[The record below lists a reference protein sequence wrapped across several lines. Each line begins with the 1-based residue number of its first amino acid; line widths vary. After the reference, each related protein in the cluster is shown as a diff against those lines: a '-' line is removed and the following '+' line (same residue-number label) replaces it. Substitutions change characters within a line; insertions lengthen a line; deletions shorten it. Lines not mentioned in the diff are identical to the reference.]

1 MGGGRPALA
10 GAAVVV
16 VRFKQPLLH
25 NRLFNLSLTEEHMY
39 RLKIYGMRIT
49 AHATTQ
55 LPRFGTVAQL
65 GSLVDVSS
73 NLLQVVCMVPP
84 VRASLNAE
92 AAQWLPLWLR
102 ALRNSHVLGG
112 TAGGYLPTYHL
123 RLKVV
128 QLLPFVLCGTMSE
141 STLYT
146 AYNSLLDIVTLC
158 SPEVLMLPDVDNA
171 GRTYD
176 DDSLGKSS
184 EAQATAAPTLKLR
197 QALIGM
203 LRRQLMGDTASP
215 AAVRALQHRLTAVCV
230 EVPSSSKGG
239 SGTDQGACS
248 GACDDKAAAGDK
260 QPLGLDAAAVRA
272 ALPAVLVLGGFTD
285 GMMASRTMPGS
296 SLSMVPHATPATA
309 AHCPSLACT
318 LPPVANPDGKRDE
331 SVEGSVCSSAAKMD
345 SGLLRTFLDLCECL
359 CLQDTVATAR
369 AASARS
375 SVDQPS
381 LAASSASS
389 SAPRLA
395 ALAAPD
401 ARRTS
406 AVEQCAHAQ
415 RLLCTRSLKAL
426 WELLS
431 LPGVRCEMHKR
442 PALLTALYAQSTQ
455 RTTVPLDSSIQ
466 SLAARSIALCTL
478 TSTGVATAATDGVQ
492 SAAASAEQMA
502 DSPRLGRRASDHGD
516 ATSDMADAMASASRS
531 QAPPM
536 MTLQAEERALE
547 QAAMDLDTSL
557 LLQATPDHEVM
568 IATNDVNAAAGGADR
583 PPPSWLEQAVAAVP
597 LQHTSPET
605 IAADLATTEEAL
617 KVYYARLVFL
627 KLLQSTSPAR
637 LPAVA
642 PLTLPV
648 LLQTIRPLF
657 LCPVD
662 AVHRQLQPVC
672 PRPLVQAP
680 ESGTSTVVAADA
692 AFAAWAQGDGNVDGV
707 DGKAERLAALTGPFL
722 HELEALRPPKGAGQ
736 NDCMHSVVIESAHEY
751 KNRTLFAR
759 KLTIPEACSL
769 QVRPP
774 PHCTPTSPI
783 VVLVIYH
790 LAVAERVMQCPAE
803 SVQQVIKCVVRSAPL
818 EQWRLTRRHLSAG
831 GWYVVS
837 GDVRREVQ
845 HGEEVRLP
853 SILRARG
860 RLAQLQAV
868 HSYVRR
874 PAGLLRMEATD
885 GEGLGTGVRVPL
897 GQTQHRLGVPLH
909 RARAEQ
915 TRRATP
921 HTLIHPRGRTSGQRT
936 LLQRRRDA
944 ARQAGHIWP
953 VVAARA
959 ATTVSSDVHG

>member
-25 NRLFNLSLTEEHMY
+25 NRLFNLSLTEEDMY

-49 AHATTQ
+49 AHATTP
-55 LPRFGTVAQL
+55 LPLFGTVAQL
-65 GSLVDVSS
+65 GSLVDVGS
-73 NLLQVVCMVPP
+73 NLLEVVCMVPP

-102 ALRNSHVLGG
+102 ALRTSHVLGG

-141 STLYT
+141 STLYA

-158 SPEVLMLPDVDNA
+158 SPEVLMLPNADNA
-171 GRTYD
+171 GHTHD
-176 DDSLGKSS
+176 DDGLGKPS

-203 LRRQLMGDTASP
+203 LRRQLMGDAASP

-230 EVPSSSKGG
+230 EVPSGSEGG

-248 GACDDKAAAGDK
+248 GARDDEAAAGDT
-260 QPLGLDAAAVRA
+260 QRLDLDTAALRA

-296 SLSMVPHATPATA
+296 SLSMIPHAFAATA

-318 LPPVANPDGKRDE
+318 LPPVANPDGDRDE
-331 SVEGSVCSSAAKMD
+331 SVEGSVCSSSVKMD
-345 SGLLRTFLDLCECL
+345 SGLLRTFLDLCERL
-359 CLQDTVATAR
+359 CVQDTVATAR
-369 AASARS
+369 QASAQS
-375 SVDQPS
+375 SVDQPT
-381 LAASSASS
+381 LAASSPSS
-389 SAPRLA
+389 SAPRFPSLA
-395 ALAAPD
+395 ALG
-401 ARRTS
+401 ARHTT
-406 AVEQCAHAQ
+406 AVKQCAHAQ

-431 LPGVRCEMHKR
+431 LPGVRCEVQER

-455 RTTVPLDSSIQ
+455 RTTVPLDSCIQ

-478 TSTGVATAATDGVQ
+478 TSTGVATDSVQ
-492 SAAASAEQMA
+492 SDVAPAEEMA
-502 DSPRLGRRASDHGD
+502 DSPRVGRRASDHGD
-516 ATSDMADAMASASRS
+516 ATSDTADSMASASRS
-531 QAPPM
+531 QAQPM
-536 MTLQAEERALE
+536 LTLQAEERTLE
-547 QAAMDLDTSL
+547 QAAMELDTSL

-568 IATNDVNAAAGGADR
+568 IATDDGNAAAGGADR
-583 PPPSWLEQAVAAVP
+583 PPLSWLEQAVAAVP

-605 IAADLATTEEAL
+605 MAADLATTEEAL

-627 KLLQSTSPAR
+627 KLLQSTSRAR
-637 LPAVA
+637 LPTVA

-657 LCPVD
+657 LSPVD
-662 AVHRQLQPVC
+662 AVHRHLQPVC

-680 ESGTSTVVAADA
+680 ESGTTTVVAADA
-692 AFAAWAQGDGNVDGV
+692 AFAAWAHGDGDGDSV

-722 HELEALRPPKGAGQ
+722 RELEALRPPKGAGQ
-736 NDCMHSVVIESAHEY
+736 NECMHSVVIESAHEY

-774 PHCTPTSPI
+774 PHYTPTSPI
-783 VVLVIYH
+783 VVL
-790 LAVAERVMQCPAE
+790 
-803 SVQQVIKCVVRSAPL
+803 
-818 EQWRLTRRHLSAG
+818 
-831 GWYVVS
+831 GW
-837 GDVRREVQ
+837 
-845 HGEEVRLP
+845 
-853 SILRARG
+853 
-860 RLAQLQAV
+860 
-868 HSYVRR
+868 
-874 PAGLLRMEATD
+874 
-885 GEGLGTGVRVPL
+885 
-897 GQTQHRLGVPLH
+897 
-909 RARAEQ
+909 
-915 TRRATP
+915 
-921 HTLIHPRGRTSGQRT
+921 
-936 LLQRRRDA
+936 
-944 ARQAGHIWP
+944 
-953 VVAARA
+953 
-959 ATTVSSDVHG
+959 

>member
-25 NRLFNLSLTEEHMY
+25 NRLFNLSLTEEDMY

-49 AHATTQ
+49 AHAATP

-65 GSLVDVSS
+65 GSLVDVGS
-73 NLLQVVCMVPP
+73 NLLEVVCNVPP

-92 AAQWLPLWLR
+92 AAKWLPLWLR
-102 ALRNSHVLGG
+102 ALRTSHVLGG

-141 STLYT
+141 STLYA

-158 SPEVLMLPDVDNA
+158 SPEVLTLPDADKA
-171 GRTYD
+171 GPYD
-176 DDSLGKSS
+176 DDGMGKPS

-203 LRRQLMGDTASP
+203 LRRQLMCDAASP
-215 AAVRALQHRLTAVCV
+215 AAVRALQHRLKAVCV

-239 SGTDQGACS
+239 SGTDQDACS
-248 GACDDKAAAGDK
+248 DARDDKAAAGDT
-260 QPLGLDAAAVRA
+260 QPLGLNAAAVRA

-285 GMMASRTMPGS
+285 GIMASRTMPGS
-296 SLSMVPHATPATA
+296 SLSMIPHAISATA

-318 LPPVANPDGKRDE
+318 LPPVANPDGDRDE
-331 SVEGSVCSSAAKMD
+331 SVEGSVCSSAVKID
-345 SGLLRTFLDLCECL
+345 SGLLRTFLDVCERLCV
-359 CLQDTVATAR
+359 QDTISTAR
-369 AASARS
+369 AASARR

-381 LAASSASS
+381 LAASSASTL
-389 SAPRLA
+389 APRFPSLA
-395 ALAAPD
+395 ALG
-401 ARRTS
+401 ARHTT

-431 LPGVRCEMHKR
+431 LPGVRCKVQER
-442 PALLTALYAQSTQ
+442 PALLTALYAQSSQ

-492 SAAASAEQMA
+492 SAVPPAEEIA
-502 DSPRLGRRASDHGD
+502 DSPRVGWLASDDGD
-516 ATSDMADAMASASRS
+516 TTSDTADSMACASRS
-531 QAPPM
+531 HAPLM

-547 QAAMDLDTSL
+547 QAAMELDTSL

-568 IATNDVNAAAGGADR
+568 IARDDGNAAAGGADR
-583 PPPSWLEQAVAAVP
+583 PLLSWLEQAVAAVP

-605 IAADLATTEEAL
+605 MAAELATTEEAL
-617 KVYYARLVFL
+617 KVYYARLVVL
-627 KLLQSTSPAR
+627 KLLQSTSLAR
-637 LPAVA
+637 LRAVA
-642 PLTLPV
+642 PPTLPV

-657 LCPVD
+657 LSPVD
-662 AVHRQLQPVC
+662 AVHRHLQPVC

-680 ESGTSTVVAADA
+680 ESGTTTVLAADA
-692 AFAAWAQGDGNVDGV
+692 AFAAWAQGDGKGDGV

-722 HELEALRPPKGAGQ
+722 RELEALRPPKGAGQ
-736 NDCMHSVVIESAHEY
+736 NECMHSVVIESAHEY

-769 QVRPP
+769 QARLP
-774 PHCTPTSPI
+774 PHCMPTSPV
-783 VVLVIYH
+783 VVL
-790 LAVAERVMQCPAE
+790 
-803 SVQQVIKCVVRSAPL
+803 
-818 EQWRLTRRHLSAG
+818 
-831 GWYVVS
+831 GW
-837 GDVRREVQ
+837 
-845 HGEEVRLP
+845 
-853 SILRARG
+853 
-860 RLAQLQAV
+860 
-868 HSYVRR
+868 
-874 PAGLLRMEATD
+874 
-885 GEGLGTGVRVPL
+885 
-897 GQTQHRLGVPLH
+897 
-909 RARAEQ
+909 
-915 TRRATP
+915 
-921 HTLIHPRGRTSGQRT
+921 
-936 LLQRRRDA
+936 
-944 ARQAGHIWP
+944 
-953 VVAARA
+953 
-959 ATTVSSDVHG
+959 